1 MCKIGDIVVFLLLAL
16 CSLSDLRKRTIPIYL
31 LIVLSVTVA
40 VSALLCDG
48 PRIRLRLGGALIGV
62 LFFLVSKFSQE
73 AIGYGDSWLILL
85 LGIHLGSVR
94 AMGILFTASLIA
106 AVGSLF
112 LLWRSKWRRNAT
124 LPFVPFLTIS
134 YLGVFFR

>member
-1 MCKIGDIVVFLLLAL
+1 MCKIGDLVVLLLLGL
-16 CSLSDLRKRTIPIYL
+16 CSLSDLRKRTIPVYL

-40 VSALLCDG
+40 ASAIVCEG
-48 PRIRLRLGGALIGV
+48 PGIRLRLGGALIGV
-62 LFFLVSKFSQE
+62 LFFLVSKFTRE

-94 AMGILFTASLIA
+94 AMGVLFAASMIA

-112 LLWRSKWRRNAT
+112 LLWRSRWRRNAT